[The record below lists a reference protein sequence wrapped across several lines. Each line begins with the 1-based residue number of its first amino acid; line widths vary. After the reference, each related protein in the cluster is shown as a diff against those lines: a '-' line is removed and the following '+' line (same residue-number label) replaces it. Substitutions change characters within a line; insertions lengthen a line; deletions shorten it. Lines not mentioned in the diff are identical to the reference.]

1 MHDAIST
8 AQALSIWDID
18 AILSPDQGFDG
29 VVGLECID
37 PTDAEA
43 VASLT
48 AR

>member
-8 AQALSIWDID
+8 AQALNWDID
-18 AILSPDQGFDG
+18 AILSSDQGFDG
-29 VVGLECID
+29 IVDLVCID

-48 AR
+48 PR